1 MPGRGHGRRGRN
13 RGKRWI
19 QQPPLYHDVDRPVLP
34 PNSVCLT
41 IAEIEILRLI
51 DLENMT
57 QQEAATS
64 MGVSRKTLWNDLQKV
79 RRKVAHA
86 LVHGH
91 PICVAG
97 GRYKLRNEIGGEKK
111 DAKWR

>member
-1 MPGRGHGRRGRN
+1 MPGRRHGRRGRN

-19 QQPPLYHDVDRPVLP
+19 DQLPEYHQPEQSQTLQ
-34 PNSVCLT
+34 PNSECLT
-41 IAEIEILRLI
+41 PVEIEILRLI

-57 QQEAATS
+57 QQEAAAH
-64 MGVSRKTLWNDLQKV
+64 MGVSRKTLWNDLHKA

-86 LVHGH
+86 LIHGH

-97 GRYKLRNEIGGEKK
+97 RDYKIRNQFGGE
-111 DAKWR
+111 

>member
-1 MPGRGHGRRGRN
+1 MPRRRRGRN

-19 QQPPLYHDVDRPVLP
+19 EQFPTYHQPNQPNPLQ

-41 IAEIEILRLI
+41 LSEIEILRLI

-57 QQEAATS
+57 QQEAAAHI
-64 MGVSRKTLWNDLQKV
+64 GVSRKTLWNDLKRA

-86 LVHGH
+86 LIHGH

-97 GRYKLRNEIGGEKK
+97 GNYKVRTKFGGE
-111 DAKWR
+111 

>member
-1 MPGRGHGRRGRN
+1 MPGRRRGRRGRN

-19 QQPPLYHDVDRPVLP
+19 DQLPNYHQPNQTRPLPG
-34 PNSVCLT
+34 NSVCLT
-41 IAEIEILRLI
+41 PIEIEVIRLI

-57 QQEAATS
+57 QQEAAAH
-64 MGVSRKTLWNDLQKV
+64 MGVSRKTLWSDLKKA
-79 RRKVAHA
+79 RLKVAHA

-97 GRYKLRNEIGGEKK
+97 GNYKIRNQYGDEK
-111 DAKWR
+111 

>member
-1 MPGRGHGRRGRN
+1 M
-13 RGKRWI
+13 
-19 QQPPLYHDVDRPVLP
+19 
-34 PNSVCLT
+34 CLT
-41 IAEIEILRLI
+41 PVEIEILRLI

-57 QQEAATS
+57 QQEAAAH
-64 MGVSRKTLWNDLQKV
+64 MGVSRKTLWNDLQKA

-97 GRYKLRNEIGGEKK
+97 MDYKIRDKFGDE
-111 DAKWR
+111 